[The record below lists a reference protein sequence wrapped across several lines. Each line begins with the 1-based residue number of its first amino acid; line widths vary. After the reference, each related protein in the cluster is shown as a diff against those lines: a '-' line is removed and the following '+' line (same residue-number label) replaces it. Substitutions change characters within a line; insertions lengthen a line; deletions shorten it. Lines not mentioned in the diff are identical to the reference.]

1 MTPATPG
8 IAICGA
14 RQCGAPGA
22 ALFIAIFSV
31 PSVREPEVFADLIL
45 RIHTLKTPGVALNY
59 VNPWRLRKRARSLPA
74 AGLLV
79 ARRPPNPAVPQPSGR
94 NWPCGGA

>member
-1 MTPATPG
+1 MTPAAPG

-22 ALFIAIFSV
+22 ALFIAIFSA

-45 RIHTLKTPGVALNY
+45 RIHALKTPGVALNY